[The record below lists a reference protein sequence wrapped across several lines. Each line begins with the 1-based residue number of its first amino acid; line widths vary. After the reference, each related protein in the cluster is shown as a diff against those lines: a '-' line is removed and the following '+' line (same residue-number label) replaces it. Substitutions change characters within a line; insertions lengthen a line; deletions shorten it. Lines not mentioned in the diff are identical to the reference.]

1 MILYQKFISDD
12 IDILFRADRL
22 DYPSYPGSEI
32 LDHPVNPYQGRR
44 HTHEQVRTVSASQSR
59 YSSFG
64 SSSLT
69 TPEPEKHATEDN
81 VKKSHEDIEDRR
93 PSFAEIQGEDL
104 VRRPSVTVYQLED
117 SDHPDIKSIQD
128 LVANMNI

>member
-1 MILYQKFISDD
+1 MSLGVLSDD
-12 IDILFRADRL
+12 IDILLRADRL

-81 VKKSHEDIEDRR
+81 VKKSDEDIEDRR